1 MALETGLFA
10 RGLTL
15 LMSLFRGLR
24 RRNYAKRWTGNWEA
38 YTLRGRHLS
47 EPMRGAGPA
56 TVSLGRWTLSGKLQF
71 ACYECDAQGTPTRY
85 QAGHIMLDPNDPE
98 AATRIGRYLDSAEV
112 YEQRVRMLDK
122 DTLLIIPVPE
132 RSTLGNV
139 YATHGW
145 RRKR

>member
-1 MALETGLFA
+1 
-10 RGLTL
+10 
-15 LMSLFRGLR
+15 
-24 RRNYAKRWTGNWEA
+24 
-38 YTLRGRHLS
+38 
-47 EPMRGAGPA
+47 
-56 TVSLGRWTLSGKLQF
+56 
-71 ACYECDAQGTPTRY
+71 
-85 QAGHIMLDPNDPE
+85 MLDPNDPE

-122 DTLLIIPVPE
+122 DTLLVIPVPE